1 MGMRFICVVM
11 GAALL
16 SSSATAQTNPLW
28 HEEKIK
34 NYLPHMT
41 WPEVRD
47 LLTRTDMA
55 LIPVPSLE
63 QHGPQIPIGTDYF
76 VGVEHSKL
84 IAQKTDVLVVPVLM
98 AGQSPY
104 HMDFPGTITLSQQTI
119 ERVYFATA
127 QSLIHHGFRRI
138 LLYYSHAG
146 NQYLTRSVMD
156 RINQETQAV
165 AITLNDAI
173 VAMASPAQPSSAPSA
188 PLLFDRHAGVA
199 ETSDALYL
207 FPSLAQPDKA
217 AQPKLTYPPH
227 LAEMVPQVIARDPAA
242 TLVFLA
248 EALKAKET
256 GKRTSTAEISSIGV
270 WSERNPAE
278 ATAEQGRRA
287 TEAVVDAA
295 VRFIDRWKQLRP
307 RQSP

>member
-1 MGMRFICVVM
+1 MRMRLICATM
-11 GAALL
+11 AGALL
-16 SSSATAQTNPLW
+16 SSAAAAQTNPLW

-41 WPEVRD
+41 WPEVRE

-55 LIPVPSLE
+55 LIPVPALE
-63 QHGPQIPIGTDYF
+63 QHGPQTPIGTDYF
-76 VGVEHSKL
+76 AGVERSKL
-84 IAQKTDVLVVPVLM
+84 IAQRTDVLVVPVLM

-104 HMDFPGTITLSQQTI
+104 HMDFPGTITLSPETMQ
-119 ERVYFATA
+119 RVYFETA

-146 NQYLTRSVMD
+146 NQYLTRSVAD

-165 AITLNDAI
+165 AITLNDGIA
-173 VAMASPAQPSSAPSA
+173 AMFNPAQPGSAPSA
-188 PLLFDRHAGVA
+188 PSSFDRHAGVG

-227 LAEMVPQVIARDPAA
+227 LAEMVPQVNARDPAA

-256 GKRTSTAEISSIGV
+256 GKKTSTAEISSIGV

-278 ATAEQGRRA
+278 ATADQGRRA

-295 VRFIDRWKQLRP
+295 VRFIERWKQLRP
-307 RQSP
+307 QQSP

>member
-1 MGMRFICVVM
+1 VV
-11 GAALL
+11 
-16 SSSATAQTNPLW
+16 
-28 HEEKIK
+28 
-34 NYLPHMT
+34 
-41 WPEVRD
+41 
-47 LLTRTDMA
+47 
-55 LIPVPSLE
+55 
-63 QHGPQIPIGTDYF
+63 
-76 VGVEHSKL
+76 
-84 IAQKTDVLVVPVLM
+84 
-98 AGQSPY
+98 
-104 HMDFPGTITLSQQTI
+104 
-119 ERVYFATA
+119 
-127 QSLIHHGFRRI
+127 
-138 LLYYSHAG
+138 
-146 NQYLTRSVMD
+146 D

-173 VAMASPAQPSSAPSA
+173 VAMANPAQPGSAPSA
-188 PLLFDRHAGVA
+188 PSSFDRHAGVG

-217 AQPKLTYPPH
+217 TQPKLTYPPH
-227 LAEMVPQVIARDPAA
+227 LAEMVPQVNARDSAA

-256 GKRTSTAEISSIGV
+256 GKKTSTAEISSIGV

>member
-1 MGMRFICVVM
+1 M
-11 GAALL
+11 
-16 SSSATAQTNPLW
+16 
-28 HEEKIK
+28 
-34 NYLPHMT
+34 
-41 WPEVRD
+41 
-47 LLTRTDMA
+47 
-55 LIPVPSLE
+55 
-63 QHGPQIPIGTDYF
+63 
-76 VGVEHSKL
+76 
-84 IAQKTDVLVVPVLM
+84 
-98 AGQSPY
+98 
-104 HMDFPGTITLSQQTI
+104 
-119 ERVYFATA
+119 
-127 QSLIHHGFRRI
+127 
-138 LLYYSHAG
+138 
-146 NQYLTRSVMD
+146 
-156 RINQETQAV
+156 

-173 VAMASPAQPSSAPSA
+173 VAMASPTQPGSASSAPSS
-188 PLLFDRHAGVA
+188 FDRHAGVG

-256 GKRTSTAEISSIGV
+256 GKKTSTAEISSIGV

-295 VRFIDRWKQLRP
+295 ARFIDRWKQLRP